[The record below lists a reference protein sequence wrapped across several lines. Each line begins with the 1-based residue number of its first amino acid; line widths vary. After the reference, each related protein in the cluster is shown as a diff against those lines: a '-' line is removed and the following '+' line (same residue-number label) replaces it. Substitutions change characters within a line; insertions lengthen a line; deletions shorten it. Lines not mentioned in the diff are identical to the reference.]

1 MRLNEI
7 KEGIET
13 RIADDK
19 AKIEALNNVV
29 IKKKKDGSD
38 FANLG
43 KAIEGGTVI
52 KEPGGDCHISVI
64 YHGASYGTCCIP
76 GYGYMRE
83 LGEDDPR
90 RENVFSYSTTYR
102 LGSNEIK
109 IKIEEEIKRTK
120 KEIEDLEKFKMDID
134 NIYNKL
140 IEKAREI
147 NKELNTMPFLKY
159 EITEGVTNMIRFGW
173 E

>member
-1 MRLNEI
+1 MRLKEI

-38 FANLG
+38 FVNLG
-43 KAIEGGTVI
+43 KAIEGGCVV
-52 KEPGGDCHISVI
+52 KELDGDYHISVM

-76 GYGYMRE
+76 CYGYMRE
-83 LGEDDPR
+83 LPEGDPR
-90 RENVFSYSTTYR
+90 KERIYNYSTTYK
-102 LGSNEIK
+102 LNCNEIK
-109 IKIEEEIKRTK
+109 IKIEEEIRKAQ
-120 KEIEDLEKFKMDID
+120 KEIEDLEKFKTDID

-140 IEKAREI
+140 IDEAREI
-147 NKELNTMPFLKY
+147 NNELNTISFFKH
-159 EITEGVTNMIRFGW
+159 EITEGVINMIRFGW